1 MIDKNLV
8 RVYDIV
14 ITWDDGF
21 GFVTKVEDD
30 CFRWVV
36 KKPRKAENACSAGS
50 EVIGDYDSPVYKQIG
65 CQFNGKLEERPNFIE
80 PLSEDTH
87 LLSEIRD
94 KLNEVISYINNMEMN
109 VE

>member
-14 ITWDDGF
+14 ITWDNGL

-36 KKPRKAENACSAGS
+36 KKPREIEGACSAES

-65 CQFNGKLEERPNFIE
+65 MQFTSDKIE
-80 PLSEDTH
+80 PLSVDAR

-94 KLNEVISYINNMEMN
+94 KLNEVINLINDMKE
-109 VE
+109 EY